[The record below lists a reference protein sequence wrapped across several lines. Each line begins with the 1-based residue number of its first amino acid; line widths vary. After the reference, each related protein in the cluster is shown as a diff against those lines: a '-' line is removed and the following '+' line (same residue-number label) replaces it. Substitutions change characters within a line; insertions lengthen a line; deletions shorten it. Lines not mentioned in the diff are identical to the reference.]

1 MNRQKIA
8 SLVSWITL
16 AGNVVLS
23 GVKVIVGLTTGSLVV
38 LSDAAHSASDAFST
52 ILVLFGL
59 HVANQPPDEKHPY
72 GHGRAETIVAKII
85 ALMLVAIGLNL
96 GFSAIKAIWQK
107 SYHIPG
113 ISALWVSLLSIAAK
127 EIMYQ
132 YTYHVGKKIDSTA
145 LLADAWHHRSDAISS
160 VAALLGVFFARLGYP
175 VFDPLMTIVVAL
187 ILIKVGWDMVFKIID
202 ELMDA
207 QVDPETLGAIEEVIL
222 AIPGVQSLRSL
233 KAHKYGAE
241 HHVDCTITVPSHFDV
256 GEGHDLSHEVTARI
270 EKEFES
276 VTHVDIHIEPHLEQ
290 GEQH

>member
-23 GVKVIVGLTTGSLVV
+23 GVKVIVGLATGSLVV

>member
-1 MNRQKIA
+1 
-8 SLVSWITL
+8 
-16 AGNVVLS
+16 
-23 GVKVIVGLTTGSLVV
+23 
-38 LSDAAHSASDAFST
+38 
-52 ILVLFGL
+52 LVLFGL